1 VRFVSGACLGIQKS
15 FYFLS
20 CAHFAWFCTFLCSA
34 HSNVCAF
41 WKWGLPG
48 HPKKVFVFLFV
59 HILHGFAHFGPFC
72 TPISVPFDFVS
83 GACLRIQ

>member
-1 VRFVSGACLGIQKS
+1 MFVRFGSGACLGIQ
-15 FYFLS
+15 
-20 CAHFAWFCTFLCSA
+20 
-34 HSNVCAF
+34 
-41 WKWGLPG
+41 
-48 HPKKVFVFLFV
+48 KKVFVFLFV

>member
-1 VRFVSGACLGIQKS
+1 MVLHIFVLFALQCLCV
-15 FYFLS
+15 LEVEL
-20 CAHFAWFCTFLCSA
+20 AWAS
-34 HSNVCAF
+34 
-41 WKWGLPG
+41 
-48 HPKKVFVFLFV
+48 KKVFFLFV